1 MNIRWTLQ
9 RERSSSQKDV
19 VKCSTTFLKGSSF
32 CGDFWEL
39 HIKIHNIS
47 HDTFLNKKQTTATSQ
62 REKIAFRARKERR
75 GDFKSSSAF
84 LPSRRRC

>member
-47 HDTFLNKKQTTATSQ
+47 HDTFFLNKNRS
-62 REKIAFRARKERR
+62 RKEINVY
-75 GDFKSSSAF
+75 GVTEMIKYFEF
-84 LPSRRRC
+84 LVLKVENIE